1 VDQPLTNG
9 VLDALAKVADIQL
22 VRLVNFGD

>member
-9 VLDALAKVADIQL
+9 VLDALAKLSDIAL